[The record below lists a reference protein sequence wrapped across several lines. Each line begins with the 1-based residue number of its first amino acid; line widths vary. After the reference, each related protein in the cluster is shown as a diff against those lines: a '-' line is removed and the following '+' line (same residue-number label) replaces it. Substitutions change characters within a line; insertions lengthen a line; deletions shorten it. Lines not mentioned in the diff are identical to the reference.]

1 MGRMSRIGK
10 MVVSPPSSLL
20 GWLPQD
26 HAMELTGTFQEG
38 GSPVWQENYRAV
50 SDALSL
56 AEEQTRETGVG
67 FEKW

>member
-1 MGRMSRIGK
+1 